1 MAALK
6 LGLFAIE
13 SGANPVQVSLLEADF
28 VQAWAKLGK
37 EEQDLAEMVAG
48 PDAVAVALR
57 SREIDVAAAN
67 LEQAR
72 QDLENLLSAGA
83 EGPAISSGVLAETI
97 AGPDA
102 IAVALRSREVDV
114 AAARL
119 EQANQDLEDLLSPTA
134 ADLAL
139 LELILLGAETTL
151 NTALEN
157 LENVSL
163 KAPFG
168 GFISEVSVAEGDQVG
183 PNAMIVEVVDPSV
196 VEMDGIVD
204 EIDILLLR
212 VGITASVTLDALP
225 GQTLSGVV
233 SEIASTA
240 TNQQGVVTYSVRVR
254 VQIPENLELR
264 DGLSAVA
271 DLVLE
276 EQLNVLL
283 VPEQA
288 IFGSFEAPIVRLQT
302 ASGIVDRPVVLG
314 NSDGFQTEVLG
325 GLQEG
330 DLVVRQSSQAADD
343 PFGAF
348 RQQFR
353 SFGGGGGG
361 VIIRGRD
368 R

>member
-1 MAALK
+1 MPLRIGFVGFRHAHIYDLYEKATETHGVRVVAACEEDEATRAEAVGRGVKMTHRLADDL
-6 LGLFAIE
+6 LGDDECDVIAIGDYYGRR
-13 SGANPVQVSLLEADF
+13 GALAL
-28 VQAWAKLGK
+28 QALAAGK
-37 EEQDLAEMVAG
+37 HVIVDKPLCTDLAE
-48 PDAVAVALR
+48 L
-57 SREIDVAAAN
+57 
-67 LEQAR
+67 
-72 QDLENLLSAGA
+72 
-83 EGPAISSGVLAETI
+83 
-97 AGPDA
+97 
-102 IAVALRSREVDV
+102 
-114 AAARL
+114 
-119 EQANQDLEDLLSPTA
+119 
-134 ADLAL
+134 
-139 LELILLGAETTL
+139 
-151 NTALEN
+151 
-157 LENVSL
+157 
-163 KAPFG
+163 
-168 GFISEVSVAEGDQVG
+168 
-183 PNAMIVEVVDPSV
+183 
-196 VEMDGIVD
+196 D

-212 VGITASVTLDALP
+212 VGITASVTLNALP

-254 VQIPENLELR
+254 VQIPENLDLR

-302 ASGIVDRPVVLG
+302 ESGIVDRPVVLG
-314 NSDGFQTEVLG
+314 NSDGFQPEVLG